1 MYINQMGFHFKFGV
15 KHWNKSILY
24 RHMYMNLGS
33 SLQKYISRNDP
44 ASKAFALQAWERQPS
59 GQKVNEQVVLPPPRG
74 GLWQHKVWSAPTKV
88 LSFHTQFSQ
97 IQHSHMIFVLVFC

>member
-1 MYINQMGFHFKFGV
+1 
-15 KHWNKSILY
+15 
-24 RHMYMNLGS
+24 MNLGS

-74 GLWQHKVWSAPTKV
+74 GLWQHKV
-88 LSFHTQFSQ
+88 
-97 IQHSHMIFVLVFC
+97 